1 MVRLPSCVV
10 SASMRAVVI
19 TRPGGPEVLAVEERP
34 VPTPAPGEV
43 LVRVRAAALNRADLM
58 QRRGRYPAPK
68 GAPADV
74 PGLEF
79 AGEIA
84 DVGSV
89 GGEWREGDRVFGIV
103 AGGAQAEYLCVHAG
117 LLARVP
123 PTLDRVAAGATPEA
137 FVTAFDALVTIAA
150 LRPGERVLIHAVGSG
165 VGLAAV
171 QIAHVVGAVPYGT
184 SRTPDKIERAREL
197 GLADGAALAS
207 GPGALAERV
216 RAWTAGHGV
225 HVVLDLVGGDY
236 VPAGLASLEER
247 GRLVLVGLVAGRT
260 AAVDLGILLARR
272 LTVHGTVLRSRSI
285 AEKAAVTRAFATHV
299 VPLLADGRL
308 RPVIDRV
315 FPLDDVRRAH
325 EHLESNATFGKVVL
339 VVD

>member
-1 MVRLPSCVV
+1 
-10 SASMRAVVI
+10 MRAVVM

-43 LVRVRAAALNRADLM
+43 LVRVRAAALNRADLL

-84 DVGSV
+84 DVGQV
-89 GGEWREGDRVFGIV
+89 VGEWRAGDRVFGIV
-103 AGGAQAEYLCVHAG
+103 AGGAQAEYLCVPAA

-123 PTLDRVAAGATPEA
+123 PTLDWASAGATPEA
-137 FVTAFDALVTIAA
+137 FVTAFDALVTLAG
-150 LRPGERVLIHAVGSG
+150 LRAGERVLIHAVGSG

-171 QIAHVVGAVPYGT
+171 QIARALGAVPYGT
-184 SRTPDKIERAREL
+184 SRTADKIERAREL
-197 GLADGAALAS
+197 GLAGGAALPD
-207 GPGALAERV
+207 GPAALADEV
-216 RAWTAGHGV
+216 RAWTAGRGV

-236 VPAGLASLEER
+236 VPVGLASLEER

-260 AAVDLGILLARR
+260 VEVDLGVLLARR
-272 LTVHGTVLRSRSI
+272 LTVHGTVLRARAI
-285 AEKAAVTRAFATHV
+285 EEKAAATRAFATHV

-308 RPVIDRV
+308 RPVIDSV
-315 FPLDDVRRAH
+315 FPLDEVRRAH
-325 EHLESNATFGKVVL
+325 ERLESNGTFGKVVL